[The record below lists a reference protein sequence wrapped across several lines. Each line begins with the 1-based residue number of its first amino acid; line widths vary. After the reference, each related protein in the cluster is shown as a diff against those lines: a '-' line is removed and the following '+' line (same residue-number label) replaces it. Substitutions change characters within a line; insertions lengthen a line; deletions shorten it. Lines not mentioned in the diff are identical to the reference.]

1 MKKTILFGAALAL
14 TITAFGQNKNQSKR
28 EKVEKVPVDLL
39 PVTFHGTVGPL
50 SNYQEDPNAVNETTR
65 TEKLGYH
72 PKSDWVL
79 NEKVNPN
86 ALPVGADPA
95 LQKEYNTNI
104 NTQKAMVIQFDGIGY
119 TGVNPADPAVD
130 VGPNHVVQMVNG
142 GSGSYI
148 EIYDKTTG
156 NVAMSQVYFDNFM
169 GMPGGAGDPI
179 VLYDER
185 AQVWYLSE
193 FSSSGNNMH
202 LAVSSGSNPVTST
215 WDTYS
220 FNAPSFPDYPKY
232 SIWEDAL
239 IITTNENTSRVYA
252 INRADLLAGVPTT
265 AQSFNMTNFPTIG
278 FQAATPVSLLGTTL
292 PPTGTPPMV
301 MRMRD
306 DAWSAGIPADALEI
320 WTVDIDW
327 GTPANS
333 GLTQLAVLNMNFPFD
348 SELCGYTSFSCIDQP
363 SSGTN
368 LDPLREVL
376 MNRIMYRNFGTHE
389 SIVCAH
395 VTDVSGSD
403 QGGIKWYELRR
414 TGGTTGTWDIY
425 QESTYSPDNDSR
437 WMPSIGLSASGNI
450 GLAYN
455 VSSGSTFPSLRYTGR
470 KECDPLNMMTEAET
484 SLAVG
489 TSPNGSNRYGDYNSM
504 GVDPIDG
511 ETFWFT
517 GMYNT
522 ASQWSTRVAAFDID
536 QCAPT
541 VSFQSSTYTPNESDD
556 NVNNNCLDYHILN
569 VPISIGSAPSQPAN
583 ITVSVTGGSAT
594 QGQDYDI
601 NNTTFTFSGSTL
613 SGTVEIWVYN
623 DNYVEGNETIDL
635 AYSLNAN
642 GGNATAGTVN
652 QTVTV
657 TINDDDLAPG
667 NMFALQTIFSDDFND
682 GNLAPLTTNNPSG
695 DTPWQIG
702 NNGTVANGAF
712 AIPNTNTTDFA
723 FLDDDDCDCDQNS
736 VDLDFP
742 SIDLSNYTTATL
754 TFDSYFEDNTYQGN
768 NEDADVMIS
777 TNGGG
782 SFTTVGP
789 IIASQIDVDWI
800 GQSFD
805 LTPYVGNANVI
816 IRIRYS
822 DAGGWLYGCAVDNF
836 LVTGEA
842 PIGIQTAVNTS
853 AGMEAYLGP
862 NGTVHFYDPAT
873 QNVMM
878 TLENTSNHDYGCVT
892 VEVDRDGSTP
902 TALAFATNNTPDF
915 LHSKTYTVTP
925 ANNNPSGTYNVTL
938 YYEEAEVSAWETM
951 TGNNRN
957 NAEIIKVAGNNRID
971 DVNVGNY
978 GSFNI
983 DNNNATVGAF
993 NSDVTFTASF
1003 NSGFSGFGV
1012 GIYNT
1017 PTGTGP
1023 NAFFNSNTQT
1033 ICEGGSVN
1041 FTDMSSGSP
1050 TSWDWDFGDGNNST
1064 QQNPTHS
1071 YIAPGTYTVV
1081 LTVSDGTS
1089 NDTYTATN
1097 YITVNA
1103 ASSFAQSLDL
1113 CPGNTIQVGTS
1124 TYNSAGTYTDVLTN
1138 AVGCDSTVTTTITML
1153 STSTSSQNLTIC
1165 DGQSVTV
1172 GTSTYTAA
1180 GTYTDVVQNAVGC
1193 DSTITTNLTVNQ
1205 LPTVAIDPAVPDTVC
1220 SDFDMIALSGTPS
1233 GGTFSGT
1240 GVTGNSFS
1248 PGTAGAGSHAITYS
1262 FTDGNGCS
1270 NTDVLNI
1277 IVELCDGIGENE
1289 LDGVS
1294 LFPNPNNGSF
1304 VISGLET
1311 GTLYQIFDNQGK
1323 LVLQKSAESDQI
1335 EVSIPHVETGIYVL
1349 RATKNGKMGSI
1360 SFVVSKP

>member
-1 MKKTILFGAALAL
+1 MKRIILFGATLAL
-14 TITAFGQNKNQSKR
+14 TMTAFSQNKNQSTISKN
-28 EKVEKVPVDLL
+28 EKVPVDLL

-50 SNYQEDPNAVNETTR
+50 STYQEDPNALNEITR

-72 PKSDWVL
+72 PKDDWVL
-79 NEKVNPN
+79 NEKINPN

-104 NTQKAMVIQFDGIGY
+104 NTHKAMVIQFDGMGY

-130 VGPNHVVQMVNG
+130 VGPNHVVQMING
-142 GSGSYI
+142 GSGAYI
-148 EIYDKTTG
+148 EIYDKTNG
-156 NVAMSQVYFDNFM
+156 NVVMSQVYFDNFM
-169 GMPGGAGDPI
+169 SMPGGAGDPI

-193 FSSSGNNMH
+193 FSNSGNNMH

-215 WDTYS
+215 WNTYS
-220 FNAPSFPDYPKY
+220 FNAPSFPDYPKW

-239 IITTNENTSRVYA
+239 IITTNENNSRVYA
-252 INRADLLAGVPTT
+252 INRADLLAGTPTT

-278 FQAATPVSLLGTTL
+278 FQAATPVSLLGTTT
-292 PPTGTPPMV
+292 PPAGTPPMV

-306 DAWSAGIPADALEI
+306 DAWSASIPADALEI
-320 WTVDIDW
+320 WTVNIDW
-327 GTPANS
+327 ATPGNS
-333 GLTQLAVLNMNFPFD
+333 GLTQIAVLNMNFPFD

-389 SIVCAH
+389 SIVCTH

-403 QGGIKWYELRR
+403 QAGIKWYELRR
-414 TGGTTGTWDIY
+414 TGGTSGSWSIY
-425 QESTYSPDNDSR
+425 QESTYSPDGDSR

-455 VSSGSTFPSLRYTGR
+455 VSGASTFPSLRYTGR
-470 KECDPLNMMTEAET
+470 KECDPLNTMTEVET

-489 TSPNGSNRYGDYNSM
+489 SSPNGSNRYGDYNAM

-522 ASQWSTRVAAFDID
+522 ASQWSTRIGAFDID
-536 QCAPT
+536 QCAPN
-541 VSFQSSTYTPNESDD
+541 VSFQSSTYSPNEADD

-569 VPISIGSAPSQPAN
+569 VPISIGSEPSQPAN
-583 ITVSVTGGSAT
+583 VTVSVTGGTAT

-601 NNTTFTFSGSTL
+601 NNTSFTFSGTTL
-613 SGTVEIWVYN
+613 SGNVEIWVYN

-635 AYSLNAN
+635 GYTLNAN
-642 GGNATAGTVN
+642 GGNATAGTLN
-652 QTVTV
+652 QTVTI

-667 NMFALQTIFSDDFND
+667 AMIATQTVLFDDFDD
-682 GNLAPLTTNNPSG
+682 GTLAPFTTVNPSG
-695 DTPWQIG
+695 DTPWQVDV
-702 NNGTVANGAF
+702 VANATAQYYTIPTSNSTPF
-712 AIPNTNTTDFA
+712 AYIN
-723 FLDDDDCDCDQNS
+723 DDDCDCDQNDVDLIFPS
-736 VDLDFP
+736 VDL
-742 SIDLSNYTTATL
+742 SSYTTASL
-754 TFDSYFEDNTYQGN
+754 SFDSYFEQGSYQN
-768 NEDADVMIS
+768 NDESAEIYVSI
-777 TNGGG
+777 GGAPATLV
-782 SFTTVGP
+782 TTVN
-789 IIASQIDVDWI
+789 AAQVDVDWI
-800 GQSFD
+800 SQTVD
-805 LTPYVGNANVI
+805 LTPYTGNSNVQLSI
-816 IRIRYS
+816 KYS
-822 DAGGWLYGCAVDNF
+822 DGTGWLYGCSIDNV
-836 LVTGEA
+836 LIEGVS

-853 AGMEAYLGP
+853 SGMEANLGP
-862 NGTVHFYDPAT
+862 NETVHFYDPAT

-902 TALAFATNNTPDF
+902 TALAFATNNTPDY

-925 ANNNPSGTYNVTL
+925 TNNNPSGTYNVTL
-938 YYEEAEVSAWETM
+938 YYEEAEVAAWEGI
-951 TGNNRN
+951 TGNSRN

-978 GSFNI
+978 GTFSI
-983 DNNNATVGAF
+983 DNNNATVGSF
-993 NSDVTFTASF
+993 NTDVTFTASF

-1012 GIYNT
+1012 GIFNT

-1033 ICEGGSVN
+1033 ICENGTIN
-1041 FTDMSSGSP
+1041 FTDMSTGSP
-1050 TSWDWDFGDGNNST
+1050 TSWSWNFGDGNTST
-1064 QQNPTHS
+1064 MQNPSNT
-1071 YIAPGTYTVV
+1071 YIAPGTYTVT
-1081 LTVSDGTS
+1081 LTVSDGSS

-1103 ASSFAQSLDL
+1103 ASSFSQSLDL
-1113 CPGNTIQVGTS
+1113 CPGSSVQVGTS
-1124 TYNSAGTYTDVLTN
+1124 TYNSAGTFTDVLTN

-1153 STSTSSQNLTIC
+1153 NTSTSSQNLTIC

-1172 GTSTYTAA
+1172 GTSTYTVA
-1180 GTYTDVVQNAVGC
+1180 GTYTDVVQNSVGC
-1193 DSTITTNLTVNQ
+1193 DSTITTTLAVNQ

-1220 SDFDMIALSGTPS
+1220 SDFDMIALNGTPS

-1240 GVTGNSFS
+1240 GVTGSSFS

-1277 IVELCDGIGENE
+1277 VVELCDGIGENE

-1294 LFPNPNNGSF
+1294 LFPNPNDGTF
-1304 VISGLET
+1304 IISGLES

-1335 EVSIPHVETGIYVL
+1335 QVALPHVETGIYVL

-1360 SFVVSKP
+1360 SFVVNKP